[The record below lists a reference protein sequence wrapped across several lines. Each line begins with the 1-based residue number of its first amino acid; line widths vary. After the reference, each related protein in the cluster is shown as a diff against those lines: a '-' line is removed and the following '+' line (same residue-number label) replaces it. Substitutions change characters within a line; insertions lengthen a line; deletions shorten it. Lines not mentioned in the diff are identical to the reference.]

1 MYENLIQY
9 LRAATVAAFPS
20 LDGHDELD
28 AEITHWVHSN
38 RLNMM
43 RDVDGLSGALGNALS
58 LFRQEQNATYEDIL
72 GELRFSPVAQPAFN
86 FIDLFA
92 GIGGFNLALS
102 ANGGNCV
109 FSSEWD
115 KSAKK
120 TYFKNYGKV
129 PYGDINQFTGEG
141 ITEED
146 LDSWIPNHQ
155 VLAGGF
161 PCQPFSHAGVS
172 ARTALGLAH
181 GFDCDTQGNLFHSI
195 AKIAFVKQPEIVF
208 MENVKN
214 IVTHNGRET
223 FDTIRNTMEQL
234 SGGREDKQN
243 YRFFHA
249 IINSETVVAQR
260 RVRCFMVC
268 VREDIWQEQGDFVFP
283 EFLGESIALR
293 EAIAQ
298 AGTTPEEAAEYTISD
313 RLWQGHINRTQRN
326 LARNTGFTAHE
337 ANLDRPSN
345 TIVAR
350 YGKDGKECLIPQEGG
365 NPRKLTIN
373 ECRVLFGYPDN
384 FWHPEV
390 RTPAYK
396 QFGNS
401 VVVPVVS
408 QISESITNYLQ
419 IAVEDGLQ
427 VVNA

>member
-1 MYENLIQY
+1 MYERLIQH
-9 LRAATVAAFPS
+9 LKNTVVNFSPKTA
-20 LDGHDELD
+20 GHPELE
-28 AEITHWVHSN
+28 AELTHWLQTEEVNLFSAVAGLPETMRNAADQFEQSN
-38 RLNMM
+38 GTT
-43 RDVDGLSGALGNALS
+43 VSALL
-58 LFRQEQNATYEDIL
+58 EQ
-72 GELRFSPVAQPAFN
+72 LRFPPLVEPRFD

-92 GIGGFNLALS
+92 GIGGFNLGLS
-102 ANGGNCV
+102 RNGGRCV
-109 FSSEWD
+109 FASEWD
-115 KSAKK
+115 KAAKK
-120 TYFKNYGKV
+120 TYFNNYGKV

-141 ITEED
+141 ITEEE

-195 AKIAFVKQPEIVF
+195 AKIAFVKQPEVVF

-214 IVTHNGRET
+214 IVTHNGGET
-223 FDTIRNTMEQL
+223 FETIKNTMEQL

-350 YGKDGKECLIPQEGG
+350 YGKDGKECLIPQEGA

-390 RTPAYK
+390 KTPAYK

-419 IAVEDGLQ
+419 IA
-427 VVNA
+427 NA

>member
-9 LRAATVAAFPS
+9 LKTAVITAFP
-20 LDGHDELD
+20 ELTKYEELS
-28 AEITHWVHSN
+28 AEITHWIHSEDLSVF
-38 RLNMM
+38 RG
-43 RDVDGLSGALGNALS
+43 VDGLVNVLS
-58 LFRQEQNATYEDIL
+58 EAKRQFELDNCVTVQELLDNLVFPPLEDSN
-72 GELRFSPVAQPAFN
+72 FD

-92 GIGGFNLALS
+92 GIGGFHLALRG
-102 ANGGNCV
+102 NGGRCV

-115 KSAKK
+115 KSAKS
-120 TYFKNYGKV
+120 TYFNNYGKL

-141 ITEED
+141 VTEDE
-146 LDSWIPNHQ
+146 LDEWIPDHQ

-161 PCQPFSHAGVS
+161 PCQPFSNAGVS

-181 GFDCDTQGNLFHSI
+181 GFECDTQGNLFHSI

-208 MENVKN
+208 MENVRN
-214 IVTHNGRET
+214 IVTHNGGST
-223 FDTIRNTMEQL
+223 FETIRNTMEQL
-234 SGGREDKQN
+234 SGGREDKLN
-243 YRFFHA
+243 YRFFYA

-268 VREDIWQEQGDFVFP
+268 VREDIWQDRGDFVFP
-283 EFLGESIALR
+283 EFDGNPITLR
-293 EAIAQ
+293 EAIVQ
-298 AGTTPEEAAEYTISD
+298 AGTTAEEAAEYTISD

-350 YGKDGKECLIPQEGG
+350 YGKDGKECLIPQGEGV

-373 ECRVLFGYPDN
+373 ECRVLFGYPEN
-384 FWHPEV
+384 FWHPQV
-390 RTPAYK
+390 KTPAYK

-401 VVVPVVS
+401 VVVPVVERIS
-408 QISESITNYLQ
+408 QCIQNYLY
-419 IAVEDGLQ
+419 G
-427 VVNA
+427 N

>member
-1 MYENLIQY
+1 MYDSFIQNLKKAVSDAY
-9 LRAATVAAFPS
+9 PELAAHP
-20 LDGHDELD
+20 EID
-28 AEITHWVHSN
+28 AELTHWIQSGE
-38 RLNMM
+38 LNLFCTTE
-43 RDVDGLSGALGNALS
+43 GLSELLISQSTQFERVEGIFVSELV
-58 LFRQEQNATYEDIL
+58 ET
-72 GELRFSPVAQPAFN
+72 LRFPPVQEPHFN

-102 ANGGNCV
+102 ANGGRCV

-115 KSAKK
+115 KSAKN

-141 ITEED
+141 ITERE
-146 LDSWIPNHQ
+146 LDNWIPDHQ
-155 VLAGGF
+155 ILAGGF

-195 AKIAFVKQPEIVF
+195 AKIAFVKQPEVVF

-214 IVTHNGRET
+214 IVTHNGGET

-243 YRFFHA
+243 YHFFHA

-268 VREDIWQEQGDFVFP
+268 VREDVWLERGDFVFP
-283 EFLGESIALR
+283 EFGGEPIPLR
-293 EAIAQ
+293 QAILD
-298 AGTTPEEAAEYTISD
+298 AGTTEQEAHEYTISD
-313 RLWQGHINRTQRN
+313 KLWQGHINRTQRN

-350 YGKDGKECLIPQEGG
+350 YGKDGKECLIPQEGT

-373 ECRVLFGYPDN
+373 ECRLLFGYPDN
-384 FWHPEV
+384 FWHPTV
-390 RTPAYK
+390 KTPAYK

-401 VVVPVVS
+401 VVVPVV
-408 QISESITNYLQ
+408 QAISRRIFEYIQN
-419 IAVEDGLQ
+419 
-427 VVNA
+427 

>member
-9 LRAATVAAFPS
+9 LRAAIVAAFPN

-28 AEITHWVHSN
+28 AEITHWVQSN
-38 RLNMM
+38 SLNMM
-43 RDVDGLSGALGNALS
+43 RDVDGLSGALGNALT

-72 GELRFSPVAQPAFN
+72 GELRFPPVAQPTFN
-86 FIDLFA
+86 FVDLFA
-92 GIGGFNLALS
+92 GIGGFNLALR
-102 ANGGNCV
+102 ANGGSCV

-115 KSAKK
+115 KAAKK

-141 ITEED
+141 VTEDE
-146 LDSWIPNHQ
+146 LDRWIPDHQ

-214 IVTHNGRET
+214 IVTHNSGET
-223 FDTIRNTMEQL
+223 FETIQNTMEQL

-243 YRFFHA
+243 YHFFHA
-249 IINSETVVAQR
+249 VINSETVVAQR

-268 VREDIWQEQGDFVFP
+268 VREDIWLERGDFAFP
-283 EFLGESIALR
+283 DFWGEPVSLR
-293 EAIAQ
+293 EAIME

-350 YGKDGKECLIPQEGG
+350 YGKDGKECLIPQEGA

-390 RTPAYK
+390 KTPAYK

-401 VVVPVVS
+401 VVVPVVR
-408 QISESITNYLQ
+408 QISESIANYLQ

-427 VVNA
+427 VANA